1 MTEHAT
7 VQAECWGESSGHC
20 DCCGNQTRS
29 ISGGL
34 SDGEGARAAYL
45 VRWTVGQPRHTPDF
59 DLIIGL
65 WGDGTGPQDRV
76 LVALSYHPRPGGGF
90 FMVVG
95 GKGRPGDN
103 RDLCDRALERD
114 EVIGTPLAQEA
125 FALIDALWL
134 TEPRIAE
141 IRALDDLAHPA

>member
-7 VQAECWGESSGHC
+7 VQAECWNESGGHC

-45 VRWTVGQPRHTPDF
+45 VRWTVGQPQHTPDF

-76 LVALSYHPRPGGGF
+76 LVSLSYHPRPGGGF
-90 FMVVG
+90 FMVVS

-103 RDLCDRALERD
+103 RNLCDRALERE

-125 FALIDALWL
+125 FALVDALWL

-141 IRALDDLAHPA
+141 IRALDDLAHSA